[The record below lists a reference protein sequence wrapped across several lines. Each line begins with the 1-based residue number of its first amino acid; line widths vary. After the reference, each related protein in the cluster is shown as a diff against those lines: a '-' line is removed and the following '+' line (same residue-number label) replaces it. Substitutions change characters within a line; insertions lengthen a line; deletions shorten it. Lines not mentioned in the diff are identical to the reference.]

1 MRSRPNGDH
10 VLTVKQ
16 KTDGVKNSYLLAV
29 DRGGRAFRGGQGWGD
44 KGGVRV
50 RDKGGVRVRDRDK
63 GGFRDKG
70 GSHPCPPLNPRPPL
84 STARR

>member
-1 MRSRPNGDH
+1 MSCFYFWFWGSWRIFRNWTAQCSDE
-10 VLTVKQ
+10 
-16 KTDGVKNSYLLAV
+16 VKNSYLLAV
-29 DRGGRAFRGGQGWGD
+29 DRGGGY
-44 KGGVRV
+44 KGGVRF

-70 GSHPCPPLNPRPPL
+70 WSYPCPPLNARPPL

>member
-1 MRSRPNGDH
+1 MEI
-10 VLTVKQ
+10 VKNL
-16 KTDGVKNSYLLAV
+16 DEVKNSYLLV
-29 DRGGRAFRGGQGWGD
+29 INRGGREFRGGQGWGD

-63 GGFRDKG
+63 GGLRDKC
-70 GSHPCPPLNPRPPL
+70 GSHPCPPLNARPLL